1 MFDSVRLD
9 HRLDKAT
16 FKSLEPRLRDDLLEA
31 QFDLVEQKRN
41 SVLVLVN
48 GPDGAGK
55 GAVTE
60 LLFNWL
66 DARQLKMMSYEASTD
81 EERRR
86 PPAWRYW
93 RDMPAYGEIGVVL
106 GSWYHQ
112 ALLGRATGA
121 VGAAAFAQWLAR
133 INRFEAMLR
142 AEGVRLLKLWL
153 HIEPAEAR
161 RRLAAARDGDR
172 FDRPVVLEWAE
183 IDRRKERRRL
193 VEAGEEMARITST
206 AVAPWSFV
214 PATDAEY
221 LSAAVAMQL
230 LDTLRSVTADA
241 AQPAPRPAE
250 RAAPEIGAA
259 GLPRPGI
266 LSSLDLSLRLEE
278 ADYDAELAR
287 EQRRLTRLTTE
298 KAFRKLGV
306 VCAFEGNDAAG
317 KGGAIQRLRQA
328 LDPRSFRVH
337 PVSAPTDE
345 ERARPYLW
353 RFWRNLPGRGHVGI
367 FDRSWYGR
375 VLVERVE
382 GFCSEADWL
391 RAYEEINDFEAGLI
405 EARYVVVKLW
415 LATSREEQLRRF
427 KAREATPFK
436 HFKITPDDWRNREK
450 WPLYERAITDMVDR
464 TSTPDAPWTLVEAED
479 KRFARVKVVR
489 TVADR
494 IEAALDQLR

>member
-16 FKSLEPRLRDDLLEA
+16 FQSLEPRLRDDLLEA
-31 QFDLVEQKRN
+31 QFDLVEQQRKT
-41 SVLVLVN
+41 VLVLVN

-55 GAVTE
+55 GAVVN
-60 LLFNWL
+60 LLFDWL
-66 DARQLKMMSYEASTD
+66 DARRVKMMSYAEPTD

-93 RDMPAYGEIGVVL
+93 RDMPAHGEIGVVL
-106 GSWYHQ
+106 GSWYHR

-121 VGAAAFAQWLAR
+121 MGADEFAQWLVR

-142 AEGVRLLKLWL
+142 AEGVHLLKLWL
-153 HIEPAEAR
+153 HLEPAEAR
-161 RRLAAARDGDR
+161 RRLGEARDGDR
-172 FDRPVVLEWAE
+172 YRRPVVLEWAE
-183 IDRRKERRRL
+183 IDHRKERRRL
-193 VEAGEEMARITST
+193 VEAGEETARITST

-214 PATDAEY
+214 PAADPEY

-230 LDTLRSVTADA
+230 LDLLRAVTTDA
-241 AQPAPRPAE
+241 VPPPPPPPGQT
-250 RAAPEIGAA
+250 APEIGAA

-266 LSSLDLSLRLEE
+266 LSSLDLSQRLEE
-278 ADYDAELAR
+278 EDYTAELTR
-287 EQRRLTRLTTE
+287 EQRRLTRLATE
-298 KAFRKLGV
+298 PTFRKIGV
-306 VCAFEGNDAAG
+306 VCVFEGNDAAG
-317 KGGAIQRLRQA
+317 KGGAIKRLRQA
-328 LDPRSFRVH
+328 LDPRTFRVH
-337 PVSAPTDE
+337 PVAAPTDE
-345 ERARPYLW
+345 ERVRPYLW

-382 GFCSEADWL
+382 GFCTEADWL
-391 RAYEEINDFEAGLI
+391 RAYEEINDFEATLI

-415 LATSREEQLRRF
+415 LATSQEEQLRRF
-427 KAREATPFK
+427 KEREATPFK

-464 TSTPDAPWTLVEAED
+464 TSTVAAPWTLVEAED

-489 TVADR
+489 TVADS
-494 IEAALDQLR
+494 IEAALDRLR